1 MTFSQDEINLMCIYD
16 TSDKTELLKE
26 LRFSVPY
33 IEDTELKE
41 ITETV
46 IDKLE
51 RMTNDEFSKLE
62 LEPDIDMED
71 QPMADEKDFREP
83 DGATQDYELDEVF
96 ELAFEIDAFLR
107 AHNLKYR
114 TKFPMEQRQREILA
128 DKMLESDK
136 IGRAHV

>member
-41 ITETV
+41 ITET
-46 IDKLE
+46 
-51 RMTNDEFSKLE
+51 DEFSKLE

-71 QPMADEKDFREP
+71 
-83 DGATQDYELDEVF
+83 
-96 ELAFEIDAFLR
+96 
-107 AHNLKYR
+107 
-114 TKFPMEQRQREILA
+114 
-128 DKMLESDK
+128 
-136 IGRAHV
+136 

>member
-33 IEDTELKE
+33 IEDTEF
-41 ITETV
+41 TETV

-71 QPMADEKDFREP
+71 
-83 DGATQDYELDEVF
+83 
-96 ELAFEIDAFLR
+96 
-107 AHNLKYR
+107 
-114 TKFPMEQRQREILA
+114 
-128 DKMLESDK
+128 
-136 IGRAHV
+136 

>member
-41 ITETV
+41 TV

-71 QPMADEKDFREP
+71 
-83 DGATQDYELDEVF
+83 
-96 ELAFEIDAFLR
+96 
-107 AHNLKYR
+107 
-114 TKFPMEQRQREILA
+114 
-128 DKMLESDK
+128 
-136 IGRAHV
+136 

>member
-1 MTFSQDEINLMCIYD
+1 MTFSQDEKNLLCI
-16 TSDKTELLKE
+16 
-26 LRFSVPY
+26 PY

-71 QPMADEKDFREP
+71 
-83 DGATQDYELDEVF
+83 
-96 ELAFEIDAFLR
+96 
-107 AHNLKYR
+107 
-114 TKFPMEQRQREILA
+114 
-128 DKMLESDK
+128 
-136 IGRAHV
+136 

>member
-16 TSDKTELLKE
+16 TSDKAELVKE

-33 IEDTELKE
+33 IEDTELKS

-62 LEPDIDMED
+62 LEPDIDME
-71 QPMADEKDFREP
+71 E
-83 DGATQDYELDEVF
+83 
-96 ELAFEIDAFLR
+96 
-107 AHNLKYR
+107 
-114 TKFPMEQRQREILA
+114 
-128 DKMLESDK
+128 
-136 IGRAHV
+136 

>member
-16 TSDKTELLKE
+16 TSDKT
-26 LRFSVPY
+26 
-33 IEDTELKE
+33 E

-71 QPMADEKDFREP
+71 
-83 DGATQDYELDEVF
+83 
-96 ELAFEIDAFLR
+96 
-107 AHNLKYR
+107 
-114 TKFPMEQRQREILA
+114 
-128 DKMLESDK
+128 
-136 IGRAHV
+136 

>member
-51 RMTNDEFSKLE
+51 RMTNVLSWSL
-62 LEPDIDMED
+62 
-71 QPMADEKDFREP
+71 
-83 DGATQDYELDEVF
+83 
-96 ELAFEIDAFLR
+96 
-107 AHNLKYR
+107 NL
-114 TKFPMEQRQREILA
+114 ILIWRISLWQM
-128 DKMLESDK
+128 KKILESRTVLLR
-136 IGRAHV
+136 ITN